1 MMIRFA
7 CFGALFVAL
16 ALAGRASATGDVE
29 SGVAARLKGL
39 VSAMDGSKVCP
50 FGTCDPATSQPSP
63 PCGPYHR
70 WSRQSMMCVPR

>member
-29 SGVAARLKGL
+29 LGVAARLKGL

-50 FGTCDPATSQPSP
+50 FGTCARPHPSHLRLAAHITDGVDNP
-63 PCGPYHR
+63 
-70 WSRQSMMCVPR
+70 

>member
-39 VSAMDGSKVCP
+39 VSAMDGSKGRP
-50 FGTCDPATSQPSP
+50 FGTCARPHPSLLP
-63 PCGPYHR
+63 LAAHIIDGVSNP
-70 WSRQSMMCVPR
+70 